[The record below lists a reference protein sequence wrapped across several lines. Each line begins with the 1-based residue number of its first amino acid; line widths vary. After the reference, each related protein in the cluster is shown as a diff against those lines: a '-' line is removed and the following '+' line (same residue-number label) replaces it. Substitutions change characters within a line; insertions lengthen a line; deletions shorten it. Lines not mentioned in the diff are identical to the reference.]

1 MILPVNV
8 PASSRAGWLGGG
20 FRHRVTGSRAS
31 LAKSVRGACHSEGM
45 DAFALILALLMLMV
59 GAAAGAGFAFVM
71 FRRRT
76 AALEEDFDG
85 VSARLSEVSSQFAAA
100 DAERRLLAAQNR
112 ELGDARNQD
121 GSVLRALAPV
131 AEKLT
136 AVQQQVSLLERDR
149 LEQYGQL
156 AQQLQEARLSD
167 EQLLRSTHALE
178 SALRSNSARGQWGE
192 VQLRRVVEAAGML
205 RHVDFHEQLHSSG
218 SASENTVRPDLVVQL
233 PGAKQLVVDA
243 KVPLT
248 AYLEAQDLGGSG
260 GRSPGHGSSNHQAL
274 LAAHAKALKAHV
286 DALSTKKYWDIPGN
300 TPELVICFLPAESI
314 LAAALT
320 ADPALLDYALT
331 KNVVLASPGTLLA
344 VLKSVAFTWRQDVLT
359 DSARELFDLAQQL
372 YERMGTLGENV
383 SKLGSSLKTSVDR
396 YNSMVGT
403 LEARVLPTARK
414 LNALDAAGLAGPLV
428 VEATPRS
435 VAAPELQT
443 GSRSPEAAFRNGDGH
458 EGDAEDS
465 AA

>member
-1 MILPVNV
+1 
-8 PASSRAGWLGGG
+8 
-20 FRHRVTGSRAS
+20 
-31 LAKSVRGACHSEGM
+31 M
-45 DAFALILALLMLMV
+45 DAFGLILALLMLLV
-59 GAAAGAGFAFVM
+59 GAIAGAAVAYLLL
-71 FRRRT
+71 RRRYL
-76 AALEEDFDG
+76 AVEQDFDG
-85 VSARLSEVSSQFAAA
+85 VSARLSEVSAQFAAA

-112 ELGDARNQD
+112 ELGESRSQD

-205 RHVDFHEQLHSSG
+205 RHVDFHEQVQSRQLQG
-218 SASENTVRPDLVVQL
+218 SATENSVRPDLVVQL
-233 PGAKQLVVDA
+233 PGDKLLVVDA
-243 KVPLT
+243 KVPL
-248 AYLEAQDLGGSG
+248 ASYLAAQEL
-260 GRSPGHGSSNHQAL
+260 GSSVDSQQGGLQLGQTASGQQAH

-300 TPELVICFLPAESI
+300 SPELVVCFLPAESI
-314 LAAALT
+314 LAAALA
-320 ADPALLDYALT
+320 ADPALLDYSLS

-359 DSARELFDLAQQL
+359 DSARELFELARQL

-383 SKLGSSLKTSVDR
+383 TKLGSSLKTSVDR
-396 YNSMVGT
+396 YNSLVGT

-414 LNALDAAGLAGPLV
+414 LNALESAGLITPASIEV
-428 VEATPRS
+428 TPRS
-435 VAAPELQT
+435 VAAPELQP
-443 GSRSPEAAFRNGDGH
+443 GHDAA
-458 EGDAEDS
+458 ES

>member
-1 MILPVNV
+1 
-8 PASSRAGWLGGG
+8 
-20 FRHRVTGSRAS
+20 
-31 LAKSVRGACHSEGM
+31 M
-45 DAFALILALLMLMV
+45 DAFALILALLMLLLGAV
-59 GAAAGAGFAFVM
+59 IGAACTYVV
-71 FRRRT
+71 FRRRSV
-76 AALEEDFDG
+76 ALEHDFDG
-85 VSARLSEVSSQFAAA
+85 VSARLSEVSAQFAAA
-100 DAERRLLAAQNR
+100 DAERRLLSAQNR
-112 ELGDARNQD
+112 ELGESRNQD

-205 RHVDFHEQLHSSG
+205 RHVDFHEQHHSTGSG
-218 SASENTVRPDLVVQL
+218 SAVRPDLVVQL
-233 PGAKQLVVDA
+233 PGQKQLVVDA
-243 KVPLT
+243 KVPLA
-248 AYLEAQDLGGSG
+248 AYLEAQDLGPSSG
-260 GRSPGHGSSNHQAL
+260 RQQHGAL
-274 LAAHAKALKAHV
+274 LTGQSALLTAHAKALKSHV
-286 DALSTKKYWDIPGN
+286 DALSNKKYWDIPGN
-300 TPELVICFLPAESI
+300 SPELVVCFLPAESI
-314 LAAALT
+314 LAAALA
-320 ADPALLDYALT
+320 ADPGLLDYALN
-331 KNVVLASPGTLLA
+331 KNVVLASPSTLLA

-359 DSARELFDLAQQL
+359 DSARELFELARQL

-383 SKLGSSLKTSVDR
+383 TKLGSSLKTSVDR

-414 LNALDAAGLAGPLV
+414 LNALEVEGL
-428 VEATPRS
+428 ETPPAIEVTTRT

-443 GSRSPEAAFRNGDGH
+443 E
-458 EGDAEDS
+458 ES

>member
-1 MILPVNV
+1 
-8 PASSRAGWLGGG
+8 
-20 FRHRVTGSRAS
+20 
-31 LAKSVRGACHSEGM
+31 M
-45 DAFALILALLMLMV
+45 DAFALILALLMLILGAV
-59 GAAAGAGFAFVM
+59 IGAACTYVV
-71 FRRRT
+71 FRRRSV
-76 AALEEDFDG
+76 ALEQDFDG
-85 VSARLSEVSSQFAAA
+85 VSARLSEVSAQFAAA
-100 DAERRLLAAQNR
+100 DAERRLLSAQNR
-112 ELGDARNQD
+112 ELGESRNQD

-167 EQLLRSTHALE
+167 QQLLRSTHALE

-205 RHVDFHEQLHSSG
+205 RHVDFHEQQHSAG
-218 SASENTVRPDLVVQL
+218 AGNAVRPDLVVQL
-233 PGAKQLVVDA
+233 PGGKQLVVDA
-243 KVPLT
+243 KVPL
-248 AYLEAQDLGGSG
+248 ASYLEAQDLGSSAGHQQ
-260 GRSPGHGSSNHQAL
+260 PGPALTGQNAL
-274 LAAHAKALKAHV
+274 LAAHAKALKSHV

-300 TPELVICFLPAESI
+300 SPELVICFLPAESI
-314 LAAALT
+314 LAAALA
-320 ADPALLDYALT
+320 ADPALLDYALN

-359 DSARELFDLAQQL
+359 DSARELFELARQL

-383 SKLGSSLKTSVDR
+383 TKLGSSLKTSVDR

-414 LNALDAAGLAGPLV
+414 LNALEAEGLTTPPAIEV
-428 VEATPRS
+428 TPRS
-435 VAAPELQT
+435 VAAPELQ
-443 GSRSPEAAFRNGDGH
+443 SE
-458 EGDAEDS
+458 ES

>member
-1 MILPVNV
+1 
-8 PASSRAGWLGGG
+8 
-20 FRHRVTGSRAS
+20 
-31 LAKSVRGACHSEGM
+31 M
-45 DAFALILALLMLMV
+45 DAFALILALLMLILGAV
-59 GAAAGAGFAFVM
+59 IGAACTYVV
-71 FRRRT
+71 FRRRSV
-76 AALEEDFDG
+76 ALEQDFDG
-85 VSARLSEVSSQFAAA
+85 VSARLSEVSAQFAAA
-100 DAERRLLAAQNR
+100 DAERRLLSAQNR
-112 ELGDARNQD
+112 ELGESRNQD

-167 EQLLRSTHALE
+167 QQLLRSTHALE

-205 RHVDFHEQLHSSG
+205 RHVDFHEQQHSAG
-218 SASENTVRPDLVVQL
+218 AGNAVRPDLVVQL
-233 PGAKQLVVDA
+233 PGGKQLVVDA
-243 KVPLT
+243 KVPL
-248 AYLEAQDLGGSG
+248 ASYLEAQDLG
-260 GRSPGHGSSNHQAL
+260 SSAGQQQTGPALTGQNAL
-274 LAAHAKALKAHV
+274 LAAHAKALKSHV

-300 TPELVICFLPAESI
+300 SPELVICFLPAESI
-314 LAAALT
+314 LAAALA
-320 ADPALLDYALT
+320 ADPALLDYALN

-359 DSARELFDLAQQL
+359 DSARELFELARQL

-383 SKLGSSLKTSVDR
+383 TKLGSSLKTSVDR

-414 LNALDAAGLAGPLV
+414 LNALEAEGLTTPPAIEV
-428 VEATPRS
+428 TPRS
-435 VAAPELQT
+435 VAAPELQ
-443 GSRSPEAAFRNGDGH
+443 SE
-458 EGDAEDS
+458 ES

>member
-1 MILPVNV
+1 
-8 PASSRAGWLGGG
+8 
-20 FRHRVTGSRAS
+20 
-31 LAKSVRGACHSEGM
+31 M
-45 DAFALILALLMLMV
+45 DAFALILALLMLLL
-59 GAAAGAGFAFVM
+59 GAVIGGACAYVV

-76 AALEEDFDG
+76 VALEHDFDG
-85 VSARLSEVSSQFAAA
+85 VSARLSEVSAQFAAA
-100 DAERRLLAAQNR
+100 DAERRLLSMQNR
-112 ELGDARNQD
+112 ELGESRNQD

-205 RHVDFHEQLHSSG
+205 RHVDFHEQQHSTGTETS
-218 SASENTVRPDLVVQL
+218 VRPDLVVQL
-233 PGAKQLVVDA
+233 PGEKQLVVDA
-243 KVPLT
+243 KVPL
-248 AYLEAQDLGGSG
+248 ASYLEAQDLGPVSG
-260 GRSPGHGSSNHQAL
+260 RKEQGTSVTGQLAL
-274 LAAHAKALKAHV
+274 MTAHAKALKSHV
-286 DALSTKKYWDIPGN
+286 DALSNKKYWDIPGN
-300 TPELVICFLPAESI
+300 SPELVICFLPAESI

-320 ADPALLDYALT
+320 ADPALLDYALN
-331 KNVVLASPGTLLA
+331 KNVVLASPSTLLA

-359 DSARELFDLAQQL
+359 DSARELFELARQL

-383 SKLGSSLKTSVDR
+383 TKLGSSLKTSVDR
-396 YNSMVGT
+396 YNSMIGT

-414 LNALDAAGLAGPLV
+414 LNALDAAGLVTPPAIEV
-428 VEATPRS
+428 APRS
-435 VAAPELQT
+435 VAAPELQ
-443 GSRSPEAAFRNGDGH
+443 SQE
-458 EGDAEDS
+458 S